1 VLRVALSGKAVS
13 QYLVL
18 KQAGMVTKV
27 MAVAL
32 APLRKRRLAAFLTT
46 VVAVAEQGKT
56 ELGQV

>member
-18 KQAGMVTKV
+18 KQAGMVMKV
-27 MAVAL
+27 MVAGLAL
-32 APLRKRRLAAFLTT
+32 AHKRRLAAFLTT